1 MIDVYTDGACSGNP
15 GRGGW
20 AAVIVD
26 GAGKRSLHGSEEDT
40 TNNRMEMLA
49 VIKGLEALPRSAS
62 VTVHSDSA
70 YVINTMTRN
79 WRRNANKDLWSRLDA
94 AAAARS
100 VRWRKVLGHSG
111 VALNEEADELA
122 AREAGS
128 RANAAQAAPP
138 APAASNEPR
147 ASAKALSHVA
157 DSGEARMVDVGLK
170 DPTRRVAVAK
180 GSVVMSADT
189 LALIRSNS
197 AEKGDVLGVARVAG
211 VMAAKNTAQ
220 LIPLCHP
227 LPLDQVTV
235 GFDLVEEP
243 ALVAITAEA
252 RTTAKTGVEMEALT
266 AVSVAAL
273 TIYDMCKSSDRRM
286 HIEGVRL
293 VRKSGGRSGD
303 IELE

>member
-20 AAVIVD
+20 AAIIVD
-26 GAGKRSLHGSEEDT
+26 GGDKRSLHGSEEDT

-138 APAASNEPR
+138 APTAANEPR

-211 VMAAKNTAQ
+211 VMGAKNTAQ

-235 GFDLVEEP
+235 SFELVGDP
-243 ALVAITAEA
+243 ASVAITAEA
-252 RTTAKTGVEMEALT
+252 RTTARTGVEMEALT

-286 HIEGVRL
+286 RIEDVRL